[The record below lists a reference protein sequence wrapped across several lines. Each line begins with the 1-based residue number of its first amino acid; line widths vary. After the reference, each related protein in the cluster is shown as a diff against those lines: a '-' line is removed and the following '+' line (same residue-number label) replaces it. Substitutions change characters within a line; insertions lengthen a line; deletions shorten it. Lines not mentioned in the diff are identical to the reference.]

1 VDSIVR
7 HRVLTDWEAYAASQ
21 EEAFGEP
28 IIVDHLEAMA
38 DVPGVFA
45 SVFGNLARDLAAQ
58 PWLAEEA
65 GYSWVTERGAYRFA
79 AEALNQSRVLNA
91 LGGLIDA
98 EDRVQRRAAAGIVAR
113 QALAWRVEDA
123 EPYCHRAG
131 PWRFVVLPFGWD
143 NVISLMILALR
154 GHGQSNPVFS
164 RLFPGTPEVADW
176 RAAAKGL
183 LLAAIPLPE
192 ARAALVDSFV
202 LDTMRKAHPWLE
214 GAIFSLADHHDP
226 VVRTLAS
233 ISTDWVIGHEV
244 GHALLHE
251 TTPWSLE
258 REMQADRA
266 GLVQLVTW
274 SRPRDLTG
282 LAPDLS
288 PNFWDYL
295 SARIGL
301 MMLTLAAD
309 LQHRSDIAPASGTGL
324 ARQRSASLRAALLE
338 RVAVTTI
345 TPEELGL
352 IDALDSGFEAFVG
365 DLARLRAE
373 MPAWAEARARH
384 AARAADEI
392 VRAELAAHKA
402 SGGGP
407 VLPT

>member
-1 VDSIVR
+1 VDSIAR
-7 HRVLTDWEAYAASQ
+7 HRVLTDWEAYAAGL

-38 DVPGVFA
+38 EVPGVFA
-45 SVFGNLARDLAAQ
+45 SVFSNLARDLAAQ

-91 LGGLIDA
+91 LGGLIDPDDPA
-98 EDRVQRRAAAGIVAR
+98 QRLAAAGIAAR
-113 QALAWRVEDA
+113 QALSWRVEDA

-131 PWRFVVLPFGWD
+131 PWQFVVLPFGWD

-154 GHGQSNPVFS
+154 GHGQSNPVFA
-164 RLFPGTPEVADW
+164 RLFPRAPEVADW

-202 LDTMRKAHPWLE
+202 LETMRKAHPWLE
-214 GAIFSLADHHDP
+214 EAIFSLADHHDP

-251 TTPWSLE
+251 TIPWSLE

-282 LAPDLS
+282 LATDLS
-288 PNFWDYL
+288 PNFWDYV

-301 MMLTLAAD
+301 MMLTLAGD
-309 LQHRSDIAPASGTGL
+309 LQHRSNNAAASGTGL
-324 ARQRSASLRAALLE
+324 ARQRSASLRAELLE

-345 TPEELGL
+345 TPEELEL
-352 IDALDSGFEAFVG
+352 IDALDRSF
-365 DLARLRAE
+365 
-373 MPAWAEARARH
+373 
-384 AARAADEI
+384 
-392 VRAELAAHKA
+392 
-402 SGGGP
+402 
-407 VLPT
+407 